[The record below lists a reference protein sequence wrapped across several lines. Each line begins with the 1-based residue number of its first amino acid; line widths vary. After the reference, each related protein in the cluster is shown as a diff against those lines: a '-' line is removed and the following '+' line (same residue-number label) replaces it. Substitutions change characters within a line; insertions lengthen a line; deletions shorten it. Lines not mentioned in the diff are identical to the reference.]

1 MRQWRRSPTLL
12 IAGIL
17 VLALAATTGYLVT
30 RRSKAATHA
39 ASTARVSRG
48 TVTVSAGAAGTVN
61 VVTTRGLSF
70 SMAATVTELD
80 VKVGDQVTAGQT
92 LAKIDA
98 TTAQQQVDAAQ
109 QQVSSAQDN
118 LTKAETTATPTPT
131 AASVAKACTVALRI
145 APQWHP
151 SSVPPGPSD
160 SATPVP
166 SDSAAPSPSASV
178 PTGPTGTRP
187 STGRSSTGGGAGTGS
202 RQCTGGSGG
211 SGGSGGG
218 SGGTGGSGGN
228 TTNRSGG
235 SGGDALSSAQT
246 QLNNAQLTLEQAQQ
260 RLAGTVLTAPIA
272 GRVLTVGGTAG
283 SQERPGGT
291 GFIVLGDLQDTEVQA
306 QFSEAEV
313 ASLAVGQPAT
323 ITLPNQTRPATGKVS
338 QISPAGTVSGRLVR
352 YGVLVAFDQ
361 APSDLLLGQSAS
373 VAVTTAQATGVLY
386 VPSSAV
392 TGIQGDSATV
402 KIRSGAHDENRTVTV
417 GLRGDQYTEIKSG
430 LSEGEQVVL

>member
-1 MRQWRRSPTLL
+1 VTLPRQWRRNPTLL
-12 IAGIL
+12 VAGIL

-30 RRSKAATHA
+30 RKAKAAPHA

-48 TVTVSAGAAGTVN
+48 TVTVSASAAGTVN

-70 SMAATVTELD
+70 SMNATVTEVD

-98 TTAQQQVDAAQ
+98 TTAQQQVTAAQ

-118 LTKAETTATPTPT
+118 LTKAEATATPTPT
-131 AASVAKACTVALRI
+131 AASGGSACTVAFRVE
-145 APQWHP
+145 AGWP
-151 SSVPPGPSD
+151 STS
-160 SATPVP
+160 
-166 SDSAAPSPSASV
+166 PSPSTTPTPTPTPSPSTS
-178 PTGPTGTRP
+178 PTGRPSTSPTATRP
-187 STGRSSTGGGAGTGS
+187 STGRSSTGTGGSGS
-202 RQCTGGSGG
+202 RCTGGSGS
-211 SGGSGGG
+211 SGGST
-218 SGGTGGSGGN
+218 SGNRTGTG
-228 TTNRSGG
+228 GG
-235 SGGDALSSAQT
+235 SGGDAVSSAQT
-246 QLNNAQLTLEQAQQ
+246 QYNNAQLSLEQAQL
-260 RLAGTVLTAPIA
+260 RLAGTTLTAPMS
-272 GRVLTVGGTAG
+272 GRVLTVGGTVG

-306 QFSEAEV
+306 QFSEADV

-323 ITLPNQTRPATGKVS
+323 ITLPDRTDAVTGKVS

-352 YGVLVAFDQ
+352 YGVLIAFDQ
-361 APSDLLLGQSAS
+361 VPSDLLLGQSAS
-373 VAVTTAQATGVLY
+373 VAVTTAQSTGVLY

-392 TGIQGDSATV
+392 SGIQGTTATV
-402 KIRSGAHDENRTVTV
+402 KVRNGTRDETRTVTV